1 MKRNPKTN
9 SGGFDVDSPLKTAYR
24 LQELATCSGLDW
36 PEAGQ
41 IWSVIND
48 ELAEAK
54 SAIEDP
60 SVLAKRLALRTHKRS
75 ESCPDGQSFER
86 CLQESLGKL
95 LFAVVDICRKF
106 DIDPDLALDSV
117 NEEFNESFEY
127 VRKKSTEKGLLMGLQ
142 DRKTISKL
150 WQEAKHHPLN
160 SDKISPFPAGSAG
173 IPVRS
178 DEREAL
184 HIPFPGIG

>member
-9 SGGFDVDSPLKTAYR
+9 SGGFGVDSPLKTAYR

-75 ESCPDGQSFER
+75 AMCPDGQSFER

-95 LFAVVDICRKF
+95 LFAVVDICRKL

-117 NEEFNESFEY
+117 NDDFKESFEY
-127 VRKKSTEKGLLMGLQ
+127 VRKKSTEKGMLMGLQ

-150 WQEAKHHPLN
+150 WQEAKRSPAL
-160 SDKISPFPAGSAG
+160 DGKISPFPAGSAG
-173 IPVRS
+173 VPVKS
-178 DEREAL
+178 EDQKTL
-184 HIPFPGIG
+184 HITFPGIG